1 MPGWFC
7 QSSRPGVVAVTW
19 RAIAVNCRMIFDHAA
34 LNVLKTQG
42 FARRSE
48 RFNARA
54 AALGVSVSQMI
65 RDTAL
70 HGAVYVTLDRAQ
82 AGYEFRRLGAMLKH
96 LYPARDSRWT
106 AEDRKKWWALIHE
119 LRERADTLEATA
131 SGGKDRAV
139 GRVSCWLRSS
149 C

>member
-1 MPGWFC
+1 MPRSTF
-7 QSSRPGVVAVTW
+7 
-19 RAIAVNCRMIFDHAA
+19 
-34 LNVLKTQG
+34 LKLRVSPDEVQ
-42 FARRSE
+42 

-70 HGAVYVTLDRAQ
+70 HGAVYVTVDRTQ

-96 LYPARDSRWT
+96 LYPAGDIRWT
-106 AEDRKKWWALIHE
+106 AEDRKKWWAVIQE

-131 SGGKDRAV
+131 SGGKDGAV
-139 GRVSCWLRSS
+139 ERIHAG
-149 C
+149 

>member
-1 MPGWFC
+1 MQMKKWPGF
-7 QSSRPGVVAVTW
+7 SSVSQRSAMLRGDTM
-19 RAIAVNCRMIFDHAA
+19 RAHAVNWCMIFDHAA

-70 HGAVYVTLDRAQ
+70 AWCCLCH
-82 AGYEFRRLGAMLKH
+82 
-96 LYPARDSRWT
+96 P
-106 AEDRKKWWALIHE
+106 
-119 LRERADTLEATA
+119 
-131 SGGKDRAV
+131 
-139 GRVSCWLRSS
+139 
-149 C
+149 

>member
-1 MPGWFC
+1 MPRSTF
-7 QSSRPGVVAVTW
+7 
-19 RAIAVNCRMIFDHAA
+19 
-34 LNVLKTQG
+34 LKLRVSPDE
-42 FARRSE
+42 AD

-70 HGAVYVTLDRAQ
+70 HGAVYVTIDRAQ

-96 LYPARDSRWT
+96 LYPARDIRWT
-106 AEDRKKWWALIHE
+106 SEDRKKWWALIHD

-131 SGGKDRAV
+131 SGGKDRST
-139 GRVSCWLRSS
+139 GRVHAG
-149 C
+149 

>member
-1 MPGWFC
+1 MLPF
-7 QSSRPGVVAVTW
+7 
-19 RAIAVNCRMIFDHAA
+19 FDHAA

-70 HGAVYVTLDRAQ
+70 HGAVYVTLEKSQ

-106 AEDRKKWWALIHE
+106 SEDRKKWWALIMSYVNAPTRSNQPHQ
-119 LRERADTLEATA
+119 AAKT
-131 SGGKDRAV
+131 RAV
-139 GRVSCWLRSS
+139 GRVSCWLKSS